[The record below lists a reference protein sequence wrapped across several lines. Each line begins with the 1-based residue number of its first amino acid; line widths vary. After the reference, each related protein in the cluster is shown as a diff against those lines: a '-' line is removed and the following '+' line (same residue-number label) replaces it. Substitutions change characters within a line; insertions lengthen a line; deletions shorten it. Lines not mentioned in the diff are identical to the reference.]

1 MSAMSQVLALGEA
14 HELEG
19 FALVGAR
26 VVPAQT
32 PEEVRAAWARLGDD
46 VSLLVLTRAAA
57 LTLGD
62 DLARRDDLLTA
73 VLP

>member
-1 MSAMSQVLALGEA
+1 VLALGEA

-19 FALVGAR
+19 FALVGAE
-26 VVPAQT
+26 VACAHT
-32 PEEVRAAWARLGDD
+32 PEEVRAAWAALGDD

-57 LTLGD
+57 SALGTE
-62 DLARRDDLLTA
+62 LARRDDLLLA

>member
-1 MSAMSQVLALGEA
+1 MPQVLALGEA

-26 VVPAQT
+26 VVPAGT

-57 LTLGD
+57 STLGD
-62 DLARRDDLLTA
+62 EPARRDDLLTA

>member
-1 MSAMSQVLALGEA
+1 MSQVLALGEA

-26 VVPAQT
+26 VVPAHT
-32 PEEVRAAWARLGDD
+32 AEEVRAAWARLGDD

-57 LTLGD
+57 AALGD
-62 DLARRDDLLTA
+62 DLARRDDLLSA